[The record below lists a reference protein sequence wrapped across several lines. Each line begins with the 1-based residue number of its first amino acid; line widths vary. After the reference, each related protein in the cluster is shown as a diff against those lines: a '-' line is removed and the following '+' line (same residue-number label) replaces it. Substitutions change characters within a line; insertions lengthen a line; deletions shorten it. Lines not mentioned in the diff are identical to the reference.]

1 MHFSLTEEQ
10 AAIQET
16 ALTFAKER
24 LAPFATEWD
33 EKSHFPVDVIRE
45 TAALGM
51 AAIYVPAEQ
60 GGSGLS
66 RLDGALIME
75 ALAYGCPAISAYI
88 SIHNMVAW
96 MVGKYGSDAQRSD
109 WMPKLA
115 SMDWLSAY
123 CLTEP
128 GAGSDAAAL
137 KTSAKRSGSHYVLNG
152 TKQFIS
158 GAGATD
164 FYFVFA
170 RTGDDG
176 AGGIS
181 AFVVM
186 KGAPGFSFGANERKM
201 GWNAQPTRQL
211 TFEDCRVPVENRVG
225 AEGQG
230 FKFAMSG
237 LDGGRINIGACS
249 LGAAWA
255 ALDKAR
261 QYMVERKAFGRA
273 IADFQALQFKLAD
286 MATELEAARLMVYRA
301 ADAID
306 RADPQTT
313 MYSAMA
319 KRLATDLGFRVC
331 NEALQIHGGYGY
343 LKDYGLEKLVRDL
356 RVHQILE
363 GTNEIMRVVIS
374 RKVLGGNRA
383 RASLRRHKAR
393 LPNGQHRAH
402 SRSHAVSGRPSCWR

>member
-1 MHFSLTEEQ
+1 MHFAFTEEQ
-10 AAIQET
+10 AAIQDT
-16 ALTFAKER
+16 ALSFAKER
-24 LAPFATEWD
+24 IGPRAAEWD
-33 EKSHFPVDVIRE
+33 ETSHFPVDVIKE

-51 AAIYVPAEQ
+51 ATIYVPAEQ

-75 ALAYGCPAISAYI
+75 ALAYGCPAISGYI

-96 MVGKYGSDAQRSD
+96 MVAKYASHVQIAE

-115 SMDWLSAY
+115 SMEWLSSY

-137 KTSAKRSGSHYVLNG
+137 NTTAKRSGDGYILNG

-181 AFVVM
+181 AFAVM
-186 KGAPGFSFGANERKM
+186 KDAPGLSFGANEKKM
-201 GWNAQPTRQL
+201 GWNAQPTRQVI
-211 TFEDCRVPVENRVG
+211 FDNCRVPASQRIGE
-225 AEGQG
+225 EGQG

-249 LGAAWA
+249 LGAAWS

-261 QYMVERKAFGRA
+261 QYMIERKAFGRQ
-273 IADFQALQFKLAD
+273 ISDFQALQFKIAD
-286 MATELEAARLMVYRA
+286 MATDLEASRLMIYRA

-306 RADPQTT
+306 RADPQAS
-313 MYSAMA
+313 MYSAMG

-343 LKDYGLEKLVRDL
+343 AEEY
-356 RVHQILE
+356 
-363 GTNEIMRVVIS
+363 
-374 RKVLGGNRA
+374 
-383 RASLRRHKAR
+383 
-393 LPNGQHRAH
+393 
-402 SRSHAVSGRPSCWR
+402 AVSRYFVDARVLSIFEGADETLCLKVIARRLVEQATA

>member
-1 MHFSLTEEQ
+1 MHFALTEEQ
-10 AAIQET
+10 AAIQDT

-24 LAPFATEWD
+24 IAPHAAEWD
-33 EKSHFPVDVIRE
+33 ETSHFPVDVIKQ

-51 AAIYVPAEQ
+51 ATIYVPAEQ

-75 ALAYGCPAISAYI
+75 ALAYGCPAISGYI

-96 MVGKYGSDAQRSD
+96 MVAKYGSRAQVAA

-115 SMDWLSAY
+115 SMDWLSSY

-137 KTSAKRSGSHYVLNG
+137 QTSAQRSGETYVLNG
-152 TKQFIS
+152 AKQFIS
-158 GAGATD
+158 GAGAAD

-170 RTGDDG
+170 RTGGEG

-181 AFVVM
+181 AFAVM
-186 KGAPGFSFGANERKM
+186 KDTPGLSFGALEKKM
-201 GWNAQPTRQL
+201 GWNAQPTRQVI
-211 TFEDCRVPVENRVG
+211 FENCKVPAASRIGE
-225 AEGQG
+225 EGQG

-249 LGAAWA
+249 LGAAWC

-261 QYMVERKAFGRA
+261 QYMVERKAFGRK
-273 IADFQALQFKLAD
+273 IADFQALQFKIAD
-286 MATELEAARLMVYRA
+286 MATELEAARLMIYRA

-306 RADPQTT
+306 RADPQAS

-319 KRLATDLGFRVC
+319 KRLATDFGFEVC
-331 NEALQIHGGYGY
+331 NAALQIHGGYGY
-343 LKDYGLEKLVRDL
+343 LRDYGLEKLVRDL

-374 RKVLGGNRA
+374 RKVLGGNR
-383 RASLRRHKAR
+383 
-393 LPNGQHRAH
+393 G
-402 SRSHAVSGRPSCWR
+402 

>member
-1 MHFSLTEEQ
+1 MHFALTEEQ

-16 ALTFAKER
+16 ALAFAKER
-24 LAPFATEWD
+24 IAPHASEWD
-33 EKSHFPVDVIRE
+33 EKGHFPVDVIRE
-45 TAALGM
+45 VAPLGRGT
-51 AAIYVPAEQ
+51 IYVPEDK
-60 GGSGLS
+60 GGAGLS

-75 ALAYGCPAISAYI
+75 ALAYGCPSIAGYI
-88 SIHNMVAW
+88 SIQNMVAW
-96 MVGKYGSDAQRSD
+96 MVGKYASSAQVDA

-115 SMDWLSAY
+115 SMQWLASY

-128 GAGSDAAAL
+128 GSGSDAAAL
-137 KTSAKRSGSHYVLNG
+137 KTTARRSGDSYILNG
-152 TKQFIS
+152 SKQFIS

-170 RTGDDG
+170 RTGDDT
-176 AGGIS
+176 AAGIS
-181 AFVVM
+181 AFAVM
-186 KGAPGFSFGANERKM
+186 KDTPGLSFGANERKM
-201 GWNAQPTRQL
+201 GWNAQPTRQVI
-211 TFEDCRVPVENRVG
+211 FENCKVPAANLIG

-249 LGAAWA
+249 LGGAWA

-261 QYMVERKAFGRA
+261 QYMFERTAFGKQ
-273 IADFQALQFKLAD
+273 IGEFQAMQFKIAD

-301 ADAID
+301 ADAMD
-306 RADPQTT
+306 NADPQGS

-319 KRLATDLGFRVC
+319 KRYATDLGFNVC

-374 RKVLGGNRA
+374 RKLLGGKRA
-383 RASLRRHKAR
+383 
-393 LPNGQHRAH
+393 
-402 SRSHAVSGRPSCWR
+402 